1 MAFHGPSYGLSRECA
16 MKVRKYSL
24 IFTDPMQW
32 KLVDEFV
39 LSFISNTYEAIY
51 AVSYPYFV

>member
-24 IFTDPMQW
+24 VITDPMQW

-39 LSFISNTYEAIY
+39 LS
-51 AVSYPYFV
+51 AVSYPYFVS